1 MKNKKSFL
9 PQVAFGDAQR
19 AQSTNSIGPKIKKTV
34 KPYSVTSV
42 YSVVQILFFAV
53 LLAPGMVFA
62 QGLSKEKMVEILRGI
77 DLRIRSGGDYKALVY
92 LEQHQK
98 DKPDIAQE
106 ALVYRRD
113 ADQKLM
119 ILFTKPKTDAGKGYL
134 AVWIAGHYTNGSG
147 RWMIAPAV
155 AAVAGHI
162 FPVWLGFKGGKG
174 VATSLG
180 AFLPISAGAVAAA
193 GALWVLVVLFWRYSS
208 LGSIVAAASLPAL
221 VYLFYAPRHAPPTY
235 VLVGTVVISLL
246 VLAKHQA
253 NIRRLIA
260 GTESRLGSRR

>member
-1 MKNKKSFL
+1 MAADRRRVS
-9 PQVAFGDAQR
+9 A
-19 AQSTNSIGPKIKKTV
+19 
-34 KPYSVTSV
+34 
-42 YSVVQILFFAV
+42 
-53 LLAPGMVFA
+53 
-62 QGLSKEKMVEILRGI
+62 GI
-77 DLRIRSGGDYKALVY
+77 DPFRAADCEALGGDDIRSAGSGNIGAANVTR
-92 LEQHQK
+92 
-98 DKPDIAQE
+98 E
-106 ALVYRRD
+106 AGWFAGTLT
-113 ADQKLM
+113 L
-119 ILFTKPKTDAGKGYL
+119 LFDAGKGFL
-134 AVWIAGHYTNGSG
+134 AVWAAGHYANGSG
-147 RWMIAPAV
+147 RWMIAAAV

-193 GALWVLVVLFWRYSS
+193 GALWLVVVLFWRYSS

-235 VLVGTVVISLL
+235 MLAGTVIISLM

-260 GTESRLGSRR
+260 GTESQLGSRR